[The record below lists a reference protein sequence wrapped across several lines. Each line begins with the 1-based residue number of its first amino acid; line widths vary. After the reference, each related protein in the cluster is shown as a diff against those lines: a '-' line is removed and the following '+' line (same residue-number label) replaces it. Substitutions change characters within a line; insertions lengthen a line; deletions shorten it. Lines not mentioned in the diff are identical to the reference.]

1 MSHAKGDSPQKT
13 QNYLCSSF
21 VIFVVNFPFG
31 IISMNK
37 TCLITGANSGIGKVA
52 ATALGAK
59 GATVI
64 MVCRDRTRGE
74 AARAEIR
81 RVTNSD
87 RVELLIAD
95 LSEQR
100 QIRRLAAEV
109 KERFSELHVLI
120 NNAGIWNDK
129 REVTAD
135 GYETTWALNHLAYF
149 LLTQELIDL
158 LKASAPA
165 RIINVSSDYHKLGH
179 IDFDDIQLNHGYS
192 GGRAYG
198 QSKLA
203 NVIFTYEL
211 ARRLK
216 GTGVTANCLHPGS
229 VNTNFFN
236 NVKGLFGILTWIGR
250 PFLRTPAKGA
260 ETVIWLAS
268 SPGVEGIT
276 GKYFFDRKEKRS
288 SRESY
293 DLNVA
298 GRLWEVSERMTNGSF
313 ISSRPAP

>member
-1 MSHAKGDSPQKT
+1 MT
-13 QNYLCSSF
+13 E
-21 VIFVVNFPFG
+21 
-31 IISMNK
+31 MNRN
-37 TCLITGANSGIGKVA
+37 CVITGANSGIGRVA
-52 ATALGAK
+52 AGALAAN

-64 MVCRDRTRGE
+64 MVCRDRVRGE

-81 RVTNSD
+81 RITNND

-109 KERFSELHVLI
+109 KERYSELHVLI

-129 REVTAD
+129 REVTVD

-165 RIINVSSDYHKLGH
+165 RIINVASDYHKLGH
-179 IDFDDIQLNHGYS
+179 IDFDDIRLNRGYS
-192 GGRAYG
+192 GGKAYG

-216 GTGVTANCLHPGS
+216 GTGVTANCLHPGA

-236 NVKGLFGILTWIGR
+236 NVKGLFGILTWIGK

-260 ETVIWLAS
+260 ETVVWLAS
-268 SPGVEGIT
+268 SPEVEGVT
-276 GKYFFDRKEKRS
+276 GKYFFDRREKQS
-288 SRESY
+288 SPESY
-293 DLNVA
+293 DQNVA
-298 GRLWEVSERMTNGSF
+298 SKLWEASEKMTNDSF
-313 ISSRPAP
+313 ISPRTAP

>member
-1 MSHAKGDSPQKT
+1 MFKIVDHPLFLSAAMSFCCLLI
-13 QNYLCSSF
+13 N
-21 VIFVVNFPFG
+21 G
-31 IISMNK
+31 IHTTEMNQ
-37 TCLITGANSGIGKVA
+37 TCLITGANSGIGEVTARALA
-52 ATALGAK
+52 AS

-64 MVCRDRTRGE
+64 MVCRDRTKGE
-74 AARAEIR
+74 VARAEIR
-81 RVTNSD
+81 RVTNND
-87 RVELLIAD
+87 RVDLLIAD

-109 KERFSELHVLI
+109 KERFAELHVLI

-135 GYETTWALNHLAYF
+135 GFEATWALNHLAYF
-149 LLTQELIDL
+149 LLTEELIDL
-158 LKASAPA
+158 LKSSAPA
-165 RIINVSSDYHKLGH
+165 RIINLSSDYHKLGH
-179 IDFDDIQLNHGYS
+179 IDFDDTQLSRAFS

-216 GTGVTANCLHPGS
+216 GTGVTANCLHPGA

-236 NVKGLFGILTWIGR
+236 NISGLFGLLTRIGK

-268 SPGVEGIT
+268 SPEVEHVS
-276 GKYFFDRKEKRS
+276 GKYFFDRRERRS
-288 SRESY
+288 SPESY
-293 DLNVA
+293 DRKVA
-298 GRLWEVSERMTNGSF
+298 QGLWEVSERMTNGSF
-313 ISSRPAP
+313 ISSRTAP

>member
-1 MSHAKGDSPQKT
+1 
-13 QNYLCSSF
+13 
-21 VIFVVNFPFG
+21 
-31 IISMNK
+31 MNK
-37 TCLITGANSGIGKVA
+37 TCLITGANKGIGRVTAGALA
-52 ATALGAK
+52 AS

-81 RVTNSD
+81 RATNND

-100 QIRRLAAEV
+100 QVRQLAAEV
-109 KERFSELHVLI
+109 KRRYSELHVLI
-120 NNAGIWNDK
+120 NNAGAWHDQ

-135 GYETTWALNHLAYF
+135 GIEATWALNHLAYF
-149 LLTQELIDL
+149 LLTEELLDL

-165 RIINVSSDYHKLGH
+165 RIVNVASDYHLRSH
-179 IDFDDIQLNHGYS
+179 LAFNDIQLSESYA

-203 NVIFTYEL
+203 NVVFTYEL
-211 ARRLK
+211 ARRLE
-216 GTGVTANCLHPGS
+216 GTGVTANCLHPGA

-236 NVKGLFGILTWIGR
+236 NVKGLFGFLTTIAK
-250 PFLRTPAKGA
+250 PFLRTPEKGA

-268 SPGVEGIT
+268 AAEVEGIS
-276 GKYFFDRKEKRS
+276 GKYFFNCQPKRS
-288 SRESY
+288 NRESY
-293 DLNVA
+293 DPQVA
-298 GRLWEVSERMTNGSF
+298 NKLWELSERMTQKR
-313 ISSRPAP
+313 SS

>member
-21 VIFVVNFPFG
+21 VIFVVNLPFG

-52 ATALGAK
+52 ATALAAQ

-64 MVCRDRTRGE
+64 MVCRGRTRGE

-179 IDFDDIQLNHGYS
+179 IDFDDIQLNQGYS

-211 ARRLK
+211 ARRLE
-216 GTGVTANCLHPGS
+216 GTGVTANCLHPGA

-236 NVKGLFGILTWIGR
+236 NVKGLFGLLTWIGR

-260 ETVIWLAS
+260 ETAVWLAS
-268 SPGVEGIT
+268 SPEVEGVT
-276 GKYFFDRKEKRS
+276 GKYFFDSKERRS
-288 SRESY
+288 SPESY
-293 DLNVA
+293 DPNVA
-298 GRLWEVSERMTNGSF
+298 SSLWEVSERMTNNSF
-313 ISSRPAP
+313 ISSRTAP

>member
-1 MSHAKGDSPQKT
+1 
-13 QNYLCSSF
+13 
-21 VIFVVNFPFG
+21 
-31 IISMNK
+31 MNR
-37 TCLITGANSGIGKVA
+37 TCLITGANSGIGKV
-52 ATALGAK
+52 TARELAAK
-59 GATVI
+59 GATVV
-64 MVCRDRTRGE
+64 MVCRDRSRGE

-81 RVTNSD
+81 RATKND

-100 QIRRLAAEV
+100 QIRRLAADV

-149 LLTQELIDL
+149 LLTKELIDL
-158 LKASAPA
+158 LNASAPA

-179 IDFDDIQLNHGYS
+179 IDFDDIQLNQGYS

-211 ARRLK
+211 ARRLE
-216 GTGVTANCLHPGS
+216 GTGVTANCLHPGA

-236 NVKGLFGILTWIGR
+236 NVKGLFGFLTWIGR

-260 ETVIWLAS
+260 ETAVWLAS
-268 SPGVEGIT
+268 SPEVEGVT
-276 GKYFFDRKEKRS
+276 GKYFFDRKERRS
-288 SRESY
+288 SPESY
-293 DLNVA
+293 DPNVA
-298 GRLWEVSERMTNGSF
+298 SRLWEASERMTNDSF
-313 ISSRPAP
+313 ISSRTAP

>member
-1 MSHAKGDSPQKT
+1 MNNEQLTMINAPSLWQIP
-13 QNYLCSSF
+13 
-21 VIFVVNFPFG
+21 
-31 IISMNK
+31 IINTTEMNR
-37 TCLITGANSGIGKVA
+37 TCLITGANSGIGRVA
-52 ATALGAK
+52 AGALAAN

-64 MVCRDRTRGE
+64 MVCRDRVRGE

-81 RVTNSD
+81 RITNND

-109 KERFSELHVLI
+109 KERYSELHVLI

-129 REVTAD
+129 REVTVD

-165 RIINVSSDYHKLGH
+165 RIINVASDYHKLGH
-179 IDFDDIQLNHGYS
+179 IDFDDIRLNRGYS
-192 GGRAYG
+192 GGKAYG

-216 GTGVTANCLHPGS
+216 GTGVTANCLHPGA

-236 NVKGLFGILTWIGR
+236 NVKGLFGILTWIGK

-260 ETVIWLAS
+260 ETVVWLAS
-268 SPGVEGIT
+268 SPEVEGVT
-276 GKYFFDRKEKRS
+276 GKYFFDRREKQS
-288 SRESY
+288 SPESY
-293 DLNVA
+293 DQNVA
-298 GRLWEVSERMTNGSF
+298 SKLWEASEKMTNDSF
-313 ISSRPAP
+313 ISPRTAP

>member
-1 MSHAKGDSPQKT
+1 LNT
-13 QNYLCSSF
+13 TE
-21 VIFVVNFPFG
+21 
-31 IISMNK
+31 MNR
-37 TCLITGANSGIGKVA
+37 TCLITGANSGIGKVTARALA
-52 ATALGAK
+52 AS

-64 MVCRDRTRGE
+64 MVCRDRARGE
-74 AARAEIR
+74 AARAEIC
-81 RVTNSD
+81 RVTNTD

-100 QIRRLAAEV
+100 QIRQLAADV

-129 REVTAD
+129 RELTAD

-149 LLTQELIDL
+149 LLTDELMNL

-179 IDFDDIQLNHGYS
+179 IDFDDIQLGEGYS

-216 GTGVTANCLHPGS
+216 GTRVTANCLHPGA

-236 NVKGLFGILTWIGR
+236 NVKGLFGMLTWVGK
-250 PFLRTPAKGA
+250 PFLRSPAKGA
-260 ETVIWLAS
+260 ETVVWLAS
-268 SPGVEGIT
+268 SPEVEGVS
-276 GKYFFDRKEKRS
+276 GKYFFDRREKRS
-288 SRESY
+288 SPESY
-293 DLNVA
+293 DQNVA
-298 GRLWEVSERMTNGSF
+298 SRLWEASKRMTNDSV
-313 ISSRPAP
+313 ISSRSAP

>member
-1 MSHAKGDSPQKT
+1 MINAPSLWQFP
-13 QNYLCSSF
+13 
-21 VIFVVNFPFG
+21 VINMTE
-31 IISMNK
+31 MNRN
-37 TCLITGANSGIGKVA
+37 CVITGANSGIGRVA
-52 ATALGAK
+52 AGALAAN

-64 MVCRDRTRGE
+64 MVCRDRVRGE

-81 RVTNSD
+81 RITNND

-109 KERFSELHVLI
+109 KERYSELHVLI

-129 REVTAD
+129 REVTVD

-165 RIINVSSDYHKLGH
+165 RIINVASDYHKLGH
-179 IDFDDIQLNHGYS
+179 IDFDDIRLNRGYS
-192 GGRAYG
+192 GGKAYG

-216 GTGVTANCLHPGS
+216 GTGVTANCLHPGA

-236 NVKGLFGILTWIGR
+236 NVKGLFGILTWIGK

-260 ETVIWLAS
+260 ETVVWLAS
-268 SPGVEGIT
+268 SPEVEGVT
-276 GKYFFDRKEKRS
+276 GKYFFDRREKQS
-288 SRESY
+288 SPESY
-293 DLNVA
+293 DQNVA
-298 GRLWEVSERMTNGSF
+298 SKLWEASEKMTNDSF
-313 ISSRPAP
+313 ISPRTAP

>member
-1 MSHAKGDSPQKT
+1 
-13 QNYLCSSF
+13 
-21 VIFVVNFPFG
+21 
-31 IISMNK
+31 MNR
-37 TCLITGANSGIGKVA
+37 TCLITGANSGIGKV
-52 ATALGAK
+52 TARELAAK

-64 MVCRDRTRGE
+64 MVCRDRSRGE

-81 RVTNSD
+81 RATKTD

-129 REVTAD
+129 REFTAD

-149 LLTQELIDL
+149 LLTKEMIDL
-158 LKASAPA
+158 LTASAPA
-165 RIINVSSDYHKLGH
+165 RIVNVSSDYHKWGH
-179 IDFDDIQLNHGYS
+179 IDFDDIQLNQGYS

-211 ARRLK
+211 ARRLE
-216 GTGVTANCLHPGS
+216 GTGVTANCLHPGA

-236 NVKGLFGILTWIGR
+236 NVKGLFGLLTWIGR

-260 ETVIWLAS
+260 ETAVWLAS
-268 SPGVEGIT
+268 SPEIGGVT
-276 GKYFFDRKEKRS
+276 GKYFFDRKERRS
-288 SRESY
+288 SPQSY

-298 GRLWEVSERMTNGSF
+298 SRLWEVSERMTNDSF
-313 ISSRPAP
+313 ISSRTAP

>member
-1 MSHAKGDSPQKT
+1 VSLWQIP
-13 QNYLCSSF
+13 
-21 VIFVVNFPFG
+21 VIN
-31 IISMNK
+31 ITEMNR
-37 TCLITGANSGIGKVA
+37 TCLITGANSGIGKVTAGALA
-52 ATALGAK
+52 ANGT
-59 GATVI
+59 TVI

-81 RVTNSD
+81 RVTNND

-100 QIRRLAAEV
+100 QIRRLAADV

-149 LLTQELIDL
+149 LLTEELIDL

-179 IDFDDIQLNHGYS
+179 IDFDDIQLNRGYT
-192 GGRAYG
+192 GGKAYG

-216 GTGVTANCLHPGS
+216 GTGVTANCLHPGA

-236 NVKGLFGILTWIGR
+236 NVKGLFGVLTWIGK

-260 ETVIWLAS
+260 ETVVWLAS
-268 SPGVEGIT
+268 SPEIEGVT
-276 GKYFFDRKEKRS
+276 GKYFFDRREKQS
-288 SRESY
+288 SPESY
-293 DLNVA
+293 DRNVA
-298 GRLWEVSERMTNGSF
+298 SRLWEVSEKMTNDSF
-313 ISSRPAP
+313 ISPRTAP